1 MFRKEKEHP
10 MTTTGPEIEERQ
22 EVPYMGIRVQVPM
35 AELGT
40 GLIPQLH
47 DEVMG
52 YLKSQ
57 GAEPKGPPFIRY
69 WVINMAA
76 KLDIELGWPV
86 AQVLPGYGRVNAGAL
101 PAGRYASLLYT
112 GDYSGLMEANGVLI
126 GWARENG
133 ITWDSQETAAG
144 DAFGSR
150 FESYITDPGDEP
162 NPAKWETEVAIRLAD

>member
-1 MFRKEKEHP
+1 MAI
-10 MTTTGPEIEERQ
+10 TGPKVDDRQ

-35 AELGT
+35 AELGS

-47 DEVMG
+47 EEVMG
-52 YLKSQ
+52 YLQTQDVKP
-57 GAEPKGPPFIRY
+57 AGPPFIRY
-69 WVINMAA
+69 WVIDMAA

-86 AQVLPGYGRVNAGAL
+86 ARALPGNRRVNANVL

-126 GWARENG
+126 GWASENG
-133 ITWDSQETAAG
+133 ITWDSRETAAG

-150 FESYITDPGDEP
+150 FETYITDPGDEP
-162 NPAKWETEVAIRLAD
+162 DPAKWETEVAIRLADEQPK